1 VVKRLG
7 AEMSKCNP
15 GLTEFVRTSITKHGV
30 VAPIQEFLRS
40 PVTQGYRNKCEFSI
54 GYMNTEPKSNVT
66 DMKEE
71 EKLDIPETKPTIS
84 VGFRLASYKQG

>member
-1 VVKRLG
+1 MVKRLG

-15 GLTEFVRTSITKHGV
+15 GLTEFVRTRITKHGV